1 MWRNHGGGCAQVALN
16 FVALLM
22 ILSLFVVEYW
32 RELFLIDRFEV
43 NEEKIDNHL
52 KRNLFS
58 RGKYVDLQQS
68 LAW

>member
-1 MWRNHGGGCAQVALN
+1 
-16 FVALLM
+16 M
-22 ILSLFVVEYW
+22 ILSLFVVEYF
-32 RELFLIDRFEV
+32 REMFLIDRFEV